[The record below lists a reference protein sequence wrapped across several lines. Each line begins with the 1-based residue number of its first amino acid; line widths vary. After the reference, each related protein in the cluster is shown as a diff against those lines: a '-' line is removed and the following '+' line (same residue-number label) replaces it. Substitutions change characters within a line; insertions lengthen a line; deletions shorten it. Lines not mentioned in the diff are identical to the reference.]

1 MIVPRKAHLS
11 SKKLL
16 EQCQKME
23 KLWGHVLTSTLPLHA
38 DNWYNKVTDLIE
50 KQQTAPIWMSDSKVS
65 QQFSILNTSGRD
77 CRSHEMLK
85 VGWECKALPRF
96 PTNQGTVVPLDARN
110 ALHGC
115 ATDCRFSYSRPC
127 HSLCNAKHTLSTFAA
142 ACRVLLRRV
151 PLAVGLPAPGHPR
164 LSRL

>member
-65 QQFSILNTSGRD
+65 AMKLQFSIRDTLKLGR
-77 CRSHEMLK
+77 LF
-85 VGWECKALPRF
+85 VIQIA
-96 PTNQGTVVPLDARN
+96 
-110 ALHGC
+110 
-115 ATDCRFSYSRPC
+115 
-127 HSLCNAKHTLSTFAA
+127 
-142 ACRVLLRRV
+142 
-151 PLAVGLPAPGHPR
+151 
-164 LSRL
+164 

>member
-1 MIVPRKAHLS
+1 MHLCLHDSSLRAAHHYNNTLSPRKAHLS

-65 QQFSILNTSGRD
+65 
-77 CRSHEMLK
+77 
-85 VGWECKALPRF
+85 
-96 PTNQGTVVPLDARN
+96 
-110 ALHGC
+110 
-115 ATDCRFSYSRPC
+115 
-127 HSLCNAKHTLSTFAA
+127 
-142 ACRVLLRRV
+142 
-151 PLAVGLPAPGHPR
+151 
-164 LSRL
+164 

>member
-65 QQFSILNTSGRD
+65 AMKLHFSIRDALKLGR
-77 CRSHEMLK
+77 LF
-85 VGWECKALPRF
+85 V
-96 PTNQGTVVPLDARN
+96 
-110 ALHGC
+110 
-115 ATDCRFSYSRPC
+115 
-127 HSLCNAKHTLSTFAA
+127 
-142 ACRVLLRRV
+142 
-151 PLAVGLPAPGHPR
+151 
-164 LSRL
+164 

>member
-1 MIVPRKAHLS
+1 MVFPLFALLARFLSPRHHYKTFVPRKAHLS

-65 QQFSILNTSGRD
+65 AAQCSCIQFSIRDALNLGRG
-77 CRSHEMLK
+77 RMYYRLHEI
-85 VGWECKALPRF
+85 VG
-96 PTNQGTVVPLDARN
+96 
-110 ALHGC
+110 
-115 ATDCRFSYSRPC
+115 
-127 HSLCNAKHTLSTFAA
+127 
-142 ACRVLLRRV
+142 
-151 PLAVGLPAPGHPR
+151 
-164 LSRL
+164 

>member
-1 MIVPRKAHLS
+1 MCHLFKTFVPRKAHLS

-65 QQFSILNTSGRD
+65 KQFSILNTSGRD
-77 CRSHEMLK
+77 CRPHETM
-85 VGWECKALPRF
+85 
-96 PTNQGTVVPLDARN
+96 
-110 ALHGC
+110 
-115 ATDCRFSYSRPC
+115 
-127 HSLCNAKHTLSTFAA
+127 
-142 ACRVLLRRV
+142 
-151 PLAVGLPAPGHPR
+151 AVE
-164 LSRL
+164 SRLGVQSSAKVSH

>member
-1 MIVPRKAHLS
+1 MHDSSLRAAHHYNNTLSPRKAHLS

-65 QQFSILNTSGRD
+65 RA
-77 CRSHEMLK
+77 MKLK
-85 VGWECKALPRF
+85 QIFNSRRTEIGP
-96 PTNQGTVVPLDARN
+96 TVVRCN
-110 ALHGC
+110 
-115 ATDCRFSYSRPC
+115 TDCMKSW
-127 HSLCNAKHTLSTFAA
+127 
-142 ACRVLLRRV
+142 VE
-151 PLAVGLPAPGHPR
+151 
-164 LSRL
+164 SRLGVQSSAKVSH

>member
-1 MIVPRKAHLS
+1 MCHLFKTFVPRKAHLS

-65 QQFSILNTSGRD
+65 AMKLQFSIQDALKLGR
-77 CRSHEMLK
+77 LF
-85 VGWECKALPRF
+85 VIQIA
-96 PTNQGTVVPLDARN
+96 
-110 ALHGC
+110 
-115 ATDCRFSYSRPC
+115 
-127 HSLCNAKHTLSTFAA
+127 
-142 ACRVLLRRV
+142 
-151 PLAVGLPAPGHPR
+151 
-164 LSRL
+164 